1 MTYSI
6 HFYENIH
13 FRLAIQIKIF
23 IILTG
28 FLSWDLLGGL
38 TTI

>member
-6 HFYENIH
+6 YFYENIY
-13 FRLAIQIKIF
+13 FRLEIQLEIF